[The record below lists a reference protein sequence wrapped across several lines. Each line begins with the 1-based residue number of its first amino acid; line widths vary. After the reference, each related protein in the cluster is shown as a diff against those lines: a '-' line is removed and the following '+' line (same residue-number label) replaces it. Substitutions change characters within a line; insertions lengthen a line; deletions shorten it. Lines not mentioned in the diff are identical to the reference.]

1 MEEGGLS
8 MINLGDRLHELRN
21 KLNLRQED
29 VAKKIGVGRTTY
41 AMYEQGK
48 REPDYETLLK
58 LADLYEVSV
67 DYLLTGQERTEK
79 HGNKRNLFF
88 FDVEGLTEEEIEEIK
103 RHIEYVKW
111 KAKQERGKNKN
122 G

>member
-1 MEEGGLS
+1 
-8 MINLGDRLHELRN
+8 MINLGNRLLELRN
-21 KLNLRQED
+21 KRNMRQED

-58 LADLYEVSV
+58 LADLFEVST
-67 DYLLTGQERTEK
+67 DYLLTGRTEAK
-79 HGNKRNLFF
+79 NNERNLFF
-88 FDVEGLTEEEIEEIK
+88 FDMEGLSKEEIEEIK

-111 KAKQERGKNKN
+111 KARQKRGN
-122 G
+122 